1 MLGDPMPAPMSGPAY
16 QLYVGIDIAATT
28 FTAAWLR
35 PTEAPSAAAS
45 YQQTPAGFAT
55 LQQQLQ
61 ATGVAPAATL
71 VVLEATSSYWV
82 ALAVTLHAAGY
93 IVSIVNP
100 AKVHHYAQ
108 SLPRR
113 SKTDPLDAQ
122 VLAQFAVERR
132 PAVWT
137 PPPAI
142 YHELR
147 QRLVARD
154 GLLEMRKQAKNQL
167 HALQQWPVVI
177 PEVQQQLE
185 AVIGTLTVQLQT
197 LETAIAQILAEGA
210 WAASAVR
217 LQSIP
222 GIGLVTTA
230 WLLVATV
237 HFTTCPTADAAVG
250 YAGLNPLE
258 RRSGTSL
265 RGRPS
270 IGHGG
275 HARVRTALYLA
286 AVSASQHNP
295 AIKVFYERLRAAGK
309 PAKVARCAAARKLL
323 RLAWAVATK
332 EQVFDPAY
340 VVQRRA
346 EAQRQGA

>member
-1 MLGDPMPAPMSGPAY
+1 MTTPPAVPAY

-35 PTEAPSAAAS
+35 PTETPSTATTFH
-45 YQQTPAGFAT
+45 QTPAGFAA
-55 LQQQLQ
+55 LQHQLG
-61 ATGVAPAATL
+61 ATGIVPAATL

-82 ALAVTLHAAGY
+82 ALAVFLHAAGY
-93 IVSIVNP
+93 AVSIMNP

-113 SKTDPLDAQ
+113 GKTDPLDAQ
-122 VLAQFAVERR
+122 VLAQFAAERR

-137 PPPAI
+137 PPPDV

-154 GLLEMRKQAKNQL
+154 GLLEMRQQAKNQL
-167 HALQQWPVVI
+167 HALRQWPVVV
-177 PEVQQQLE
+177 PAVEQQLE
-185 AVIGTLTVQLQT
+185 TVIATLDQQIRALD
-197 LETAIAQILAEGA
+197 TAIAEVVAASA

-222 GIGLVTTA
+222 GIGLLTA
-230 WLLVATV
+230 AWILVATV
-237 HFTTCPTADAAVG
+237 HFATCPTPEAAVG

-258 RRSGTSL
+258 RKSGTSI

-275 HARVRTALYLA
+275 NSRLRTALYMATLSA
-286 AVSASQHNP
+286 AQHNP
-295 AIKVFYERLRAAGK
+295 AIRTFYTRLRARGK
-309 PAKVARCAAARKLL
+309 PVKVARCAAARKLL
-323 RLAWAVATK
+323 RMAWAVTTK
-332 EQVFDPAY
+332 EQGFDPTY
-340 VVQRRA
+340 VVPGDRNDKA
-346 EAQRQGA
+346 GAGMGA

>member
-1 MLGDPMPAPMSGPAY
+1 MTTLMSGRVY
-16 QLYVGIDIAATT
+16 QLCVGIDIAATT

-35 PTEAPSAAAS
+35 PSGTPSAATS
-45 YQQTPAGFAT
+45 FPQSPVGFTA

-61 ATGVAPAATL
+61 ATGSAPAATL
-71 VVLEATSSYWV
+71 VGVEATSSYWV

-93 IVSIVNP
+93 VVSIVNP
-100 AKVHHYAQ
+100 AKVYHYAQ

-122 VLAQFAVERR
+122 VLAQFAAERR
-132 PAVWT
+132 PDPWT

-142 YHELR
+142 YPELR

-154 GLLEMRKQAKNQL
+154 GLLEMRKQANNQL
-167 HALQQWPVVI
+167 HALVQWPVVI

-185 AVIGTLTVQLQT
+185 AVIATLNEQIRT
-197 LETAIAQILAEGA
+197 LDTAIADVLARSA

-222 GIGLVTTA
+222 GVGLLTA
-230 WLLVATV
+230 AWILVATV
-237 HFTTCPTADAAVG
+237 HFATCPTAETAVG

-258 RRSGTSL
+258 RRSGTSI
-265 RGRPS
+265 RGRPT

-275 HARVRTALYLA
+275 HARLRTALYMA
-286 AVSASQHNP
+286 ALSAAQHNP
-295 AIKVFYERLRAAGK
+295 AIKTFYQRLRAAGK
-309 PAKVARCAAARKLL
+309 PSKVARCAAARKLL
-323 RLAWAVATK
+323 CLAWAVVAK
-332 EQVFDPAY
+332 EQLFDPTVALERTAA
-340 VVQRRA
+340 RRPLA
-346 EAQRQGA
+346 A